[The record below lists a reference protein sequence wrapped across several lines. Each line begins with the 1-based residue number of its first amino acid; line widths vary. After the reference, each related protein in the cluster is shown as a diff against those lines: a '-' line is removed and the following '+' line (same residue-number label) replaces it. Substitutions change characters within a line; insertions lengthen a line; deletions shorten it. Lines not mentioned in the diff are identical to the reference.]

1 MKKLIGLAVLAALLA
16 LGAAWF
22 VLSNRLADAGQAA
35 AQPAKQ
41 AATQPATASDA
52 PTPDV
57 IRYAG
62 GAPQLAMVQSQ
73 LIAASPVPLT
83 DALSARLAY
92 YEDVTSR
99 VAVGVAGRITAIK
112 AAPGDTVKAGQ
123 VLAEIDSPDFGSAS
137 ADLAKARAD
146 EDRKRQ
152 AVERARA
159 LGPGDAISLKDWESL
174 QADQAQAVAE
184 TLRAKQRLSN
194 LDPLGLVVA
203 GQRMKLVSP
212 MAGVVAE
219 RTATPALEVNTGLAA
234 PLFVVTDPRKLWLLI
249 DLPETL
255 LSRIQRG
262 RLVEVDSDAYPA
274 EHFKARIVQV
284 GAVVDS
290 NTRRV
295 TVRARL
301 DNAQL
306 KLLPEMFVRARILQ
320 DNGSGVQVPNS
331 AIVNQGAYNHVFVQT
346 AAGEF
351 QRRRVSLLTQ
361 GSDASYVGAGLQGN
375 ERIVTTGALLL
386 DAELTA
392 RTAQQP

>member
-1 MKKLIGLAVLAALLA
+1 MKKLTWIAVLAALLA
-16 LGAAWF
+16 GAAAWF
-22 VLSNRLADAGQAA
+22 VLSHRAADAGLAA
-35 AQPAKQ
+35 APPTTQ
-41 AATQPATASDA
+41 ATSAGNA
-52 PTPDV
+52 PPPDV
-57 IRYAG
+57 IRYAV

-73 LIAASPVPLT
+73 HIGASPVPLT

-92 YEDVTSR
+92 DEDVTAR

-112 AAPGDTVKAGQ
+112 AAPGDVVKAGQ

-159 LGPGDAISLKDWESL
+159 LGPGDAISLRDWESL
-174 QADQAQAVAE
+174 QADLAQAAAE

-194 LDPLGLVVA
+194 LDPLGLVVV

-219 RTATPALEVNTGLAA
+219 RTATPALEVNAGLAA
-234 PLFVVTDPRKLWLLI
+234 PLFVVTDPHKLWLLI
-249 DLPETL
+249 DLPEAL

-262 RLVEVDSDAYPA
+262 SAVEVDSDAYPA
-274 EHFKARIVQV
+274 ERFKARIVQV
-284 GAVVDS
+284 GAVVDT

-320 DNGSGVQVPNS
+320 DKGSGVRVPNS
-331 AIVNQGAYNHVFVQT
+331 AIVNQGVYNHVFIQT

-351 QRRRVSLLTQ
+351 QRRKVSLLTQ
-361 GSDASYVGAGLQGN
+361 GSDASYVGVGLQGD
-375 ERIVTTGALLL
+375 ERVVTTGALLL

-392 RTAQQP
+392 RAAQQP

>member
-1 MKKLIGLAVLAALLA
+1 MKKLIGLVVLAALLA
-16 LGAAWF
+16 GAATWF
-22 VLSNRLADAGQAA
+22 VLTHRATDTGPATVAPASQAA
-35 AQPAKQ
+35 APPA
-41 AATQPATASDA
+41 PAGKT
-52 PTPDV
+52 PPPDV
-57 IRYAG
+57 IRYAV

-73 LIAASPVPLT
+73 VIAASPVPLT
-83 DALSARLAY
+83 DALNARLAY
-92 YEDVTSR
+92 DEDVTAR
-99 VAVGVAGRITAIK
+99 VAVAVAGRIMAIK
-112 AAPGDTVKAGQ
+112 AAPGDAVKAGQ

-152 AVERARA
+152 SVERARA

-174 QADQAQAVAE
+174 QADLAQAVAE

-194 LDPLGLVVA
+194 LDPLGLVGV

-212 MAGVVAE
+212 MTGVVVE
-219 RTATPALEVNTGLAA
+219 RTATPALEVNAGLAA
-234 PLFVVTDPRKLWLLI
+234 PLFVVTDPHKLWLLI
-249 DLPETL
+249 DLPEAL
-255 LSRIQRG
+255 LSRIKRG
-262 RLVEVDSDAYPA
+262 SVVEVDSDAYPA
-274 EHFKARIVQV
+274 ERFKASIVQV

-320 DNGSGVQVPNS
+320 DKGSGVRVPNS
-331 AIVNQGAYNHVFVQT
+331 AIVNQGVYNHVFIQT

-351 QRRRVSLLTQ
+351 QRRKVSLLTQ
-361 GSDASYVGAGLQGN
+361 GSDASYVGAGLQGD
-375 ERIVTTGALLL
+375 EHVVTTGALLL

-392 RTAQQP
+392 RAAQQP

>member
-1 MKKLIGLAVLAALLA
+1 MKKLIGLVVLAALLA
-16 LGAAWF
+16 GAATWF
-22 VLSNRLADAGQAA
+22 VLTHRATDTGPATVAPASQAA
-35 AQPAKQ
+35 APPA
-41 AATQPATASDA
+41 PAGKT
-52 PTPDV
+52 PPPDV
-57 IRYAG
+57 IRYAV

-73 LIAASPVPLT
+73 VIAASPVPLT
-83 DALSARLAY
+83 DALNARLAY
-92 YEDVTSR
+92 DEDVTAR
-99 VAVGVAGRITAIK
+99 VAVAVAGRIMAIK
-112 AAPGDTVKAGQ
+112 AAPGDAVKAGQ

-152 AVERARA
+152 SVERARA

-174 QADQAQAVAE
+174 QADLAQAVAE

-194 LDPLGLVVA
+194 LDPLGLVGV

-212 MAGVVAE
+212 MTGVVAE
-219 RTATPALEVNTGLAA
+219 RTATPALEVNAGLAA
-234 PLFVVTDPRKLWLLI
+234 PLFVVTDPHKLWLLI
-249 DLPETL
+249 DLPEAL
-255 LSRIQRG
+255 LSRIKRG
-262 RLVEVDSDAYPA
+262 SVVEVDSDAYPA
-274 EHFKARIVQV
+274 ERFKASIVQV

-320 DNGSGVQVPNS
+320 DKGSGVRVPNS
-331 AIVNQGAYNHVFVQT
+331 AIVNQGVYNHVFIQT

-351 QRRRVSLLTQ
+351 QRRKVSLLTQ
-361 GSDASYVGAGLQGN
+361 GSDASYVGAGLQGD
-375 ERIVTTGALLL
+375 EHVVTTGALLL

-392 RTAQQP
+392 RAAQQP

>member
-1 MKKLIGLAVLAALLA
+1 MKKLTWIVLLAALLV
-16 LGAAWF
+16 GAAAWLA
-22 VLSNRLADAGQAA
+22 VSHRAADAGPAA
-35 AQPAKQ
+35 A
-41 AATQPATASDA
+41 TPATPATSA
-52 PTPDV
+52 GQPPPPDV
-57 IRYAG
+57 IHYAA

-73 LIAASPVPLT
+73 VIAASPVPLT
-83 DALSARLAY
+83 DTLSARLAY
-92 YEDVTSR
+92 NEDVTAR

-112 AAPGDTVKAGQ
+112 AAPGDVVKAGQ

-159 LGPGDAISLKDWESL
+159 LGPGDAISLRDWESL
-174 QADQAQAVAE
+174 QADLAQAAAE

-194 LDPLGLVVA
+194 LDPLGLVVV

-212 MAGVVAE
+212 MAGVVVE
-219 RTATPALEVNTGLAA
+219 RTATPALEVNAGLAA
-234 PLFVVTDPRKLWLLI
+234 PLFVVTDPHKLWLLI
-249 DLPETL
+249 DLPEAL
-255 LSRIQRG
+255 LSRIKRD
-262 RLVEVDSDAYPA
+262 RLVEVDSDAYPT
-274 EHFKARIVQV
+274 ERFKARIVQV

-295 TVRARL
+295 TVRALL

-320 DNGSGVQVPNS
+320 DNGTGVRVPNS
-331 AIVNQGAYNHVFVQT
+331 AIVNQGVYNHVFVQT

-351 QRRRVSLLTQ
+351 QRRRISLLTQ
-361 GSDASYVGAGLQGN
+361 GSDASYVGKGLQGD
-375 ERIVTTGALLL
+375 ERVVTTGALLL

-392 RTAQQP
+392 RAAQQP

>member
-1 MKKLIGLAVLAALLA
+1 MKKLIGLVVLAALLA
-16 LGAAWF
+16 GAATWF
-22 VLSNRLADAGQAA
+22 VLTHRATDTGPATVAPASQAA
-35 AQPAKQ
+35 APPA
-41 AATQPATASDA
+41 PAGKT
-52 PTPDV
+52 PPPDV
-57 IRYAG
+57 IRYAV

-73 LIAASPVPLT
+73 VIAASPVPLT
-83 DALSARLAY
+83 DALNARLAY
-92 YEDVTSR
+92 DEDVTAR
-99 VAVGVAGRITAIK
+99 VAVAVAGRIMAIK
-112 AAPGDTVKAGQ
+112 AAPGDAVKAGQ

-152 AVERARA
+152 SVERARA

-174 QADQAQAVAE
+174 QADLAQAVAE

-194 LDPLGLVVA
+194 LDPLGLVGV

-212 MAGVVAE
+212 MTGVVAE
-219 RTATPALEVNTGLAA
+219 RTATPALEVNAGLAA
-234 PLFVVTDPRKLWLLI
+234 PLFVVTDPHKLWLLI
-249 DLPETL
+249 DLPEAL
-255 LSRIQRG
+255 LSRIKRG
-262 RLVEVDSDAYPA
+262 SVVEVDSDAYPA
-274 EHFKARIVQV
+274 ERFKASIVQV

-320 DNGSGVQVPNS
+320 DKGSGVRVPNS
-331 AIVNQGAYNHVFVQT
+331 AIVNQGVYNHVFVQT

-351 QRRRVSLLTQ
+351 QRRKVSLLTQ
-361 GSDASYVGAGLQGN
+361 GSDASYVGAGLQGD
-375 ERIVTTGALLL
+375 EHVVTTGALLL

-392 RTAQQP
+392 RAAQQP

>member
-1 MKKLIGLAVLAALLA
+1 MKKLIGLVVLAALLA
-16 LGAAWF
+16 GAATWF
-22 VLSNRLADAGQAA
+22 VLTHRATDTGPATVAPASQAA
-35 AQPAKQ
+35 APPA
-41 AATQPATASDA
+41 PAGKT
-52 PTPDV
+52 PPPDV
-57 IRYAG
+57 IRYAV

-73 LIAASPVPLT
+73 VIAASPVPLT
-83 DALSARLAY
+83 DALNARLAY
-92 YEDVTSR
+92 DEDVTAR
-99 VAVGVAGRITAIK
+99 VAVAVAGRIMAIK
-112 AAPGDTVKAGQ
+112 AAPGDAVKAGQ

-152 AVERARA
+152 SVERARA

-174 QADQAQAVAE
+174 QADLAQAVAE

-194 LDPLGLVVA
+194 LDPLGLVGV

-212 MAGVVAE
+212 MTGVVAE
-219 RTATPALEVNTGLAA
+219 RTATPALEVNAGLAA
-234 PLFVVTDPRKLWLLI
+234 PLFVVTDPHKLWLLI
-249 DLPETL
+249 DLPEAL
-255 LSRIQRG
+255 LSRIKRG
-262 RLVEVDSDAYPA
+262 SVVEVDSDAYPA
-274 EHFKARIVQV
+274 ERFKASIVQV

-320 DNGSGVQVPNS
+320 DKGSGVRVPNS
-331 AIVNQGAYNHVFVQT
+331 AIVNQGVYNHVFVQT

-361 GSDASYVGAGLQGN
+361 GSDASYVGKGLQGD
-375 ERIVTTGALLL
+375 ERVVTTGALLL

-392 RTAQQP
+392 RAAQQP

>member
-1 MKKLIGLAVLAALLA
+1 MKKLTWIAVLAALLA
-16 LGAAWF
+16 GAGLGFA
-22 VLSNRLADAGQAA
+22 LSRRAGDAGPLTAA
-35 AQPAKQ
+35 PA
-41 AATQPATASDA
+41 APATVTSST
-52 PTPDV
+52 PPPDV
-57 IRYAG
+57 IRYAD
-62 GAPQLAMVQSQ
+62 GAPQLAMLQSQ
-73 LIAASPVPLT
+73 VLTASAVPLT

-92 YEDVTSR
+92 DEDVTAR

-112 AAPGDTVKAGQ
+112 VAPGDVVKAGQ
-123 VLAEIDSPDFGSAS
+123 VLAEIDSPDFGSAA

-174 QADQAQAVAE
+174 QADLAQAAAE

-194 LDPLGLVVA
+194 LDPLGLVVV
-203 GQRMKLVSP
+203 GQRMKLLSP
-212 MAGVVAE
+212 VAGVVTE
-219 RTATPALEVNTGLAA
+219 RTATPALEVNAGLAA
-234 PLFVVTDPRKLWLLI
+234 PLFVVTDPHKLWLLI
-249 DLPETL
+249 DLPEAL

-262 RLVEVDSDAYPA
+262 SAVEVDSDAYPA
-274 EHFKARIVQV
+274 ERFQARIVQV

-320 DNGSGVQVPNS
+320 DKGRGVRVPNS
-331 AIVNQGAYNHVFVQT
+331 AIVNQGVYNHVFVQT

-361 GSDASYVGAGLQGN
+361 GSDTSYVGAGLQGD
-375 ERIVTTGALLL
+375 ERVVTTGALLL

-392 RTAQQP
+392 RAAQQP

>member
-1 MKKLIGLAVLAALLA
+1 MKKLTWIAVLAALLA
-16 LGAAWF
+16 GAAAWF
-22 VLSNRLADAGQAA
+22 VLSHRAADAGPTTPAA
-35 AQPAKQ
+35 A
-41 AATQPATASDA
+41 TPATTAGKT
-52 PTPDV
+52 PPPDV
-57 IRYAG
+57 LRYAD
-62 GAPQLAMVQSQ
+62 GAPQLAMLQSQ
-73 LIAASPVPLT
+73 VLTASPVPLS

-92 YEDVTSR
+92 DEDVTAR

-112 AAPGDTVKAGQ
+112 VAPGDGVKAGQ
-123 VLAEIDSPDFGSAS
+123 VLAEIDSPDFGSAA

-152 AVERARA
+152 ALERAKA

-174 QADQAQAVAE
+174 QADLAQAAAE

-194 LDPLGLVVA
+194 LDPLGLVVV

-212 MAGVVAE
+212 VAGVVTE
-219 RTATPALEVNTGLAA
+219 RTATPALEVNAGLAA
-234 PLFVVTDPRKLWLLI
+234 PLFVVTDPHKLWLLI
-249 DLPETL
+249 DLPEAL

-262 RLVEVDSDAYPA
+262 SAVEVDSDAYPDQ
-274 EHFKARIVQV
+274 HFQARVVQV

-295 TVRARL
+295 TVRAWL

-320 DNGSGVQVPNS
+320 DKGRGVRVPNS
-331 AIVNQGAYNHVFVQT
+331 AIVNQGVYNHVFVQT

-361 GSDASYVGAGLQGN
+361 GSDSSYVGAGLQGD
-375 ERIVTTGALLL
+375 ERVVTTGALLL

-392 RTAQQP
+392 RAAQQP

>member
-1 MKKLIGLAVLAALLA
+1 MTKLTWIVLLAAVLA
-16 LGAAWF
+16 GAAAGWA
-22 VLSNRLADAGQAA
+22 VSHRVADAGPAA
-35 AQPAKQ
+35 ATAALPTNSAGQP
-41 AATQPATASDA
+41 P
-52 PTPDV
+52 PPDV
-57 IRYAG
+57 IHYAV

-73 LIAASPVPLT
+73 VIAASPVPLT

-92 YEDVTSR
+92 NEDVTAR
-99 VAVGVAGRITAIK
+99 VAVAVAGRITAVK
-112 AAPGDTVKAGQ
+112 AAPGDVVKAGQ

-146 EDRKRQ
+146 EDRKQR

-159 LGPGDAISLKDWESL
+159 LVPGDAISLKDWESL
-174 QADQAQAVAE
+174 QTDAAQAAAE

-194 LDPLGLVVA
+194 LDPLGLVVV

-212 MAGVVAE
+212 MAGVVVE
-219 RTATPALEVNTGLAA
+219 RTATPALEVNAGLAA
-234 PLFVVTDPRKLWLLI
+234 PLFVVTDPHKLWLLI
-249 DLPETL
+249 DLPEAL
-255 LSRIQRG
+255 LSRIKRD
-262 RLVEVDSDAYPA
+262 RWVEIDSDAYPA
-274 EHFKARIVQV
+274 ERFKARIVQV

-295 TVRARL
+295 TVRALL

-320 DNGSGVQVPNS
+320 DNGSGVRVPNS
-331 AIVNQGAYNHVFVQT
+331 AIVNQGVYNHVFVQT

-361 GSDASYVGAGLQGN
+361 GSDASYVGAGLEGH

-392 RTAQQP
+392 RAAQQP

>member
-1 MKKLIGLAVLAALLA
+1 MKKLIGLVVLAALLA
-16 LGAAWF
+16 GAATWF
-22 VLSNRLADAGQAA
+22 VLTHRATDTGPATVAPASQAA
-35 AQPAKQ
+35 APPA
-41 AATQPATASDA
+41 PAGKT
-52 PTPDV
+52 PPPDV
-57 IRYAG
+57 IRYAV

-73 LIAASPVPLT
+73 VIAASPVPLT
-83 DALSARLAY
+83 DALNARLAY
-92 YEDVTSR
+92 DEDVTAR
-99 VAVGVAGRITAIK
+99 VAVAVAGRIMAIK
-112 AAPGDTVKAGQ
+112 AAPGDAVKAGQ

-152 AVERARA
+152 SVERARA

-174 QADQAQAVAE
+174 QADLAQAVAE

-194 LDPLGLVVA
+194 LDPLGLVGV

-212 MAGVVAE
+212 MTGVVVE
-219 RTATPALEVNTGLAA
+219 RTATPALEVNAGLAA
-234 PLFVVTDPRKLWLLI
+234 PLFVVTDPHKLWLLI
-249 DLPETL
+249 DLPEAL
-255 LSRIQRG
+255 LSRIKRG
-262 RLVEVDSDAYPA
+262 SVVEVDSDAYPA
-274 EHFKARIVQV
+274 ERFKASIVQV

-320 DNGSGVQVPNS
+320 DKGSGVRVPNS
-331 AIVNQGAYNHVFVQT
+331 AIVNQGVYNHVFVQT

-351 QRRRVSLLTQ
+351 QRRKVSLLTQ
-361 GSDASYVGAGLQGN
+361 GSDASYVGAGLQGD
-375 ERIVTTGALLL
+375 EHVVTTGALLL

-392 RTAQQP
+392 RAAQQP

>member
-1 MKKLIGLAVLAALLA
+1 MKKSTWIVLLAALLV
-16 LGAAWF
+16 GAAAWLA
-22 VLSNRLADAGQAA
+22 VSHRAADAGPAA
-35 AQPAKQ
+35 AAP
-41 AATQPATASDA
+41 TTPATSAGQ
-52 PTPDV
+52 PLPPDV
-57 IRYAG
+57 IHYAA

-73 LIAASPVPLT
+73 VIAASPVPLT
-83 DALSARLAY
+83 DALSARLVY
-92 YEDVTSR
+92 NEDVTAR

-112 AAPGDTVKAGQ
+112 AATGDVVKAGQ

-159 LGPGDAISLKDWESL
+159 LGPGDAISLRDWESL
-174 QADQAQAVAE
+174 QADLAQAAAE

-194 LDPLGLVVA
+194 LDPLGLVVV

-234 PLFVVTDPRKLWLLI
+234 PLFVVTDPHKLWLLI
-249 DLPETL
+249 DLPEAL

-262 RLVEVDSDAYPA
+262 SLVEVDSDAYPA
-274 EHFKARIVQV
+274 ERFKARIVQV

-295 TVRARL
+295 TVRALL

-320 DNGSGVQVPNS
+320 DNGSGVRVPNS
-331 AIVNQGAYNHVFVQT
+331 AIVNQGVYNHVFIQT

-361 GSDASYVGAGLQGN
+361 GSDASYVGKGLQGD
-375 ERIVTTGALLL
+375 ERVVTTGALLL

-392 RTAQQP
+392 RAAQQP

>member
-16 LGAAWF
+16 VAATWF
-22 VLSNRLADAGQAA
+22 VLSHRAADAGPPATQA
-35 AQPAKQ
+35 PTQ
-41 AATQPATASDA
+41 AATAGNA
-52 PTPDV
+52 PSPDV
-57 IRYAG
+57 IRYAV
-62 GAPQLAMVQSQ
+62 GAPQLAMLQSQ
-73 LIAASPVPLT
+73 VIAASPVPLT

-92 YEDVTSR
+92 DEDVTAR
-99 VAVGVAGRITAIK
+99 VAVAVAGRITAIK
-112 AAPGDTVKAGQ
+112 AAPGDAVKAGQ
-123 VLAEIDSPDFGSAS
+123 VLAEIDSPDFGSAA

-159 LGPGDAISLKDWESL
+159 LGPGDAIAVKDWESM
-174 QADQAQAVAE
+174 QADWAQAVAE

-203 GQRMKLVSP
+203 GQRMQLVSP
-212 MAGVVAE
+212 IAGLVSE
-219 RTATPALEVNTGLAA
+219 RTATPGLEVNAGLAA

-249 DLPETL
+249 DLPEAL
-255 LSRIQRG
+255 LSRVKRG
-262 RLVEVDSDAYPA
+262 SAVEVDSDAYPA
-274 EHFKARIVQV
+274 ERFKASIVQV
-284 GAVVDS
+284 GAVVDI

-295 TVRARL
+295 SVRARL

-320 DNGSGVQVPNS
+320 DKGSGVRVPNS
-331 AIVNQGAYNHVFVQT
+331 AIVNQGVYNHVFIQT

-351 QRRRVSLLTQ
+351 QRRKVSLLTQ
-361 GSDASYVGAGLQGN
+361 GSDASYVGVGLQGD
-375 ERIVTTGALLL
+375 ERVVTTGALLL

-392 RTAQQP
+392 RAAQQP